1 MPDPIANQESPGSQ
15 AHRKTILVVDDNA
28 ANCFLMT
35 AILETENI
43 NVMIARNGTQA
54 LVRVKETRPD
64 LILLDVMMSGMN
76 GYDVLRRLREDDTT
90 ACIPVIMVTALED
103 DESRR
108 RALEAGANDI
118 LSKPVNME
126 DIIAKVD
133 AILNPHPPNLLDND
147 A

>member
-1 MPDPIANQESPGSQ
+1 
-15 AHRKTILVVDDNA
+15 
-28 ANCFLMT
+28 
-35 AILETENI
+35 
-43 NVMIARNGTQA
+43 
-54 LVRVKETRPD
+54 
-64 LILLDVMMSGMN
+64 VMMSGMN

-126 DIIAKVD
+126 NIIAKVD